1 MPNLSGKESVMP
13 TVSFAD
19 KPVRA
24 GRYSFYHKLFVLYL
38 LNLADWLCTE
48 ALLATGK
55 FFEANPI
62 MRPVLS
68 GFLPTLLL
76 KGLLPLGLS
85 LLCALLHRL
94 SRVDDSRFSSA
105 LLNTG
110 IVVYSLVNLWHIVN
124 FLLLFFAF

>member
-1 MPNLSGKESVMP
+1 MP

-24 GRYSFYHKLFVLYL
+24 GRYSFYHKLFFLYL

-68 GFLPTLLL
+68 
-76 KGLLPLGLS
+76 
-85 LLCALLHRL
+85 LLHRL

>member
-1 MPNLSGKESVMP
+1 MS
-13 TVSFAD
+13 TVSSAK
-19 KPVRA
+19 KPARV
-24 GRYSFYHKLFVLYL
+24 GRYSFYQKLFFLYL
-38 LNLADWLCTE
+38 LNLTDWLCTE
-48 ALLATGK
+48 ALLATGR

-85 LLCALLHRL
+85 LLCALLYRL
-94 SRVDDSRFSSA
+94 SRIEDSRFSTA

-110 IVVYSLVNLWHIVN
+110 IVAYSLVNLWHIVN